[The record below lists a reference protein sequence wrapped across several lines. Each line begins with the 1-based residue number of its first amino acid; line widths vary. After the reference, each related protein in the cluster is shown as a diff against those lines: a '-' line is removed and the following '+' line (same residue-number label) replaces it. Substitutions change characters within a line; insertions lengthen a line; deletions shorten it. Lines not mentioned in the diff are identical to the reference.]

1 MVRKIVSKVIVIV
14 FIIFIINS
22 IVNMSVFA
30 YIKGCIP
37 IQNTI
42 INNENV
48 IYELDYGNIKII
60 PTNTVFLFYISL
72 GLIIISSFTCLR
84 RKVVD
89 FIFISIALI
98 CAIYGLLGYN
108 YIIFLLILNMY
119 IFLLILFDSLNKNRI
134 NIIISSLSILIFCL
148 NIIITIKHLR
158 INFDPIKIQEFSN
171 NLIQISNKTL
181 IIFILWITPYSLSII
196 RDLIQIKY
204 ISNTR

>member
-22 IVNMSVFA
+22 IVNMSAFA
-30 YIKGCIP
+30 YMKGCIP

-42 INNENV
+42 INKENI
-48 IYELDYGNIKII
+48 IYELGYGNIKII
-60 PTNTVFLFYISL
+60 PTNTFFLFYISL
-72 GLIIISSFTCLR
+72 GLIIISSFICLR

-134 NIIISSLSILIFCL
+134 NIIIISLSILIFCL
-148 NIIITIKHLR
+148 NIIITINHLR

-181 IIFILWITPYSLSII
+181 IIFILWIIPYSLSII
-196 RDLIQIKY
+196 SDLIQIKY